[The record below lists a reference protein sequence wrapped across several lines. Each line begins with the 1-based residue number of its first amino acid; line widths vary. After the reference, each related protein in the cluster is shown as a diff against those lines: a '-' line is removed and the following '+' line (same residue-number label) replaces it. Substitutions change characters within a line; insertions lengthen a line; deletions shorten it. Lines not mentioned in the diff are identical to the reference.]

1 MLKDKILGLGAKLM
15 FTLSKNSPE
24 ILLGVGIVS
33 VVAGTVIACKQTL
46 EVSPILE
53 EYQRGMDNIK
63 DLREGS
69 GKRAVVIDSLSI
81 EDSVIS
87 EGPIALEYDEK
98 TEAHDKFVVT
108 ATCIG
113 KLALHYAIPAAL
125 LAAGIGVIIASHN
138 IMAARYA
145 TICSAYSA
153 LAASTGN
160 VTAVEDVEG
169 GGMHIVR
176 ENDKALVDYRGFA
189 LPSPTSA
196 YIGEDNFIYKRKY
209 PEAFLFDLKRVQD
222 EMQAKLDYEGH
233 LFLNT
238 VFERLGLPDT
248 DTGAVVGWSSEGGGV
263 VNFGVDKL
271 IDPMSEEYTAFKTSP
286 PDYQLLVFNC
296 DHMPLYGRVNPNIK
310 TWSDQ
315 TYFTS
320 TPRPNPKQQWQVEAE
335 EYLETHKEG

>member
-1 MLKDKILGLGAKLM
+1 MFKEKLLGLGAKLM

-24 ILLGVGIVS
+24 ILLGIGIVS

-46 EVSPILE
+46 EVSTILE
-53 EYQRGMDNIK
+53 EYQRGMNDIK

-69 GKRAVVIDSLSI
+69 GKIAMDPALPEGSLN
-81 EDSVIS
+81 
-87 EGPIALEYDEK
+87 PEYDEK
-98 TEAHDKFVVT
+98 TEAHDKFIVT

-113 KLALHYAIPAAL
+113 KLALHYALPAAL
-125 LAAGIGVIIASHN
+125 LAAGVGVIIASHN

-160 VTAVEDVEG
+160 ITAVEDREG
-169 GGMHIVR
+169 GGMHVVR

-196 YIGEDNFIYKRKY
+196 YIGEDNFIYKRDY
-209 PEAFLFDLKRVQD
+209 PEAFLFDIKRIQN
-222 EMQAKLDYEGH
+222 EMQAKLDHEGH

-248 DTGAVVGWSSEGGGV
+248 DTGAIVGWSCEGTGV

-271 IDPMSEEYTAFKTSP
+271 IDPMSEEYAAFKASP
-286 PDYQLLVFNC
+286 PDYQLLIFNC
-296 DHMPLYGRVNPNIK
+296 DQTPLYGRVNPNIK
-310 TWSDQ
+310 SWSDQ

-335 EYLETHKEG
+335 EYLESHKER

>member
-1 MLKDKILGLGAKLM
+1 MLKKKILGLGAKLM

-24 ILLGVGIVS
+24 ILLGIGIAS

-53 EYQRGMDNIK
+53 EYQRGMSDIK

-69 GKRAVVIDSLSI
+69 GKIAMDPGLP
-81 EDSVIS
+81 
-87 EGPIALEYDEK
+87 EGTLNPEYDEK

-108 ATCIG
+108 ATCVG
-113 KLALHYAIPAAL
+113 KLALHYALPAAL
-125 LAAGIGVIIASHN
+125 LAAGVGVIIASHN

-160 VTAVEDVEG
+160 VTAVDDAEG
-169 GGMHIVR
+169 GGMHVVR

-196 YIGEDNFIYKRKY
+196 YIGEDNFIYKRGY
-209 PEAFLFDLKRVQD
+209 PEAFLFDLKRIQD

-248 DTGAVVGWSSEGGGV
+248 DTGAVVGWSSEGGGI

-271 IDPMSEEYTAFKTSP
+271 IDPMSEEYAAFKASP
-286 PDYQLLVFNC
+286 PDYQLLTFNC
-296 DHMPLYGRVNPNIK
+296 DQTPLYGRVNPNVK
-310 TWSDQ
+310 PWSDQ

-320 TPRPNPKQQWQVEAE
+320 TPRPSPKQQWQLDAE
-335 EYLETHKEG
+335 EYLESHKEE

>member
-1 MLKDKILGLGAKLM
+1 MLKEKILGLGAKIVFM
-15 FTLSKNSPE
+15 LSKNSPE
-24 ILLGVGIVS
+24 ILLGVGIAS

-53 EYQRGMDNIK
+53 EYQRGMRDIK

-69 GKRAVVIDSLSI
+69 EKVAMDPALP
-81 EDSVIS
+81 
-87 EGPIALEYDEK
+87 EGTLNPEYDEK

-108 ATCIG
+108 TTCIG
-113 KLALHYAIPAAL
+113 KLALHYALPAAL
-125 LAAGIGVIIASHN
+125 IAAGVGVIIASHN

-160 VTAVEDVEG
+160 ITNVEEVEEG
-169 GGMHIVR
+169 GDIHVTR
-176 ENDKALVDYRGFA
+176 VNDKALVDYRGFA

-196 YIGEDNFIYKRKY
+196 YIGEDNFIYKRGY

-222 EMQAKLDYEGH
+222 EMQTKLDYEGH

-248 DTGAVVGWSSEGGGV
+248 DTGAIVGWSSDGGGV

-271 IDPMSEEYTAFKTSP
+271 IDPMSEEYAAFKDNP
-286 PDYQLLVFNC
+286 PDYQLLIFNC
-296 DHMPLYGRVNPNIK
+296 DPTPLYGRVNPNVK
-310 TWSDQ
+310 QWSDQ
-315 TYFTS
+315 IPFFVSKPT
-320 TPRPNPKQQWQVEAE
+320 PNPKQKWQVEAE
-335 EYLETHKEG
+335 EYLESHKEA

>member
-1 MLKDKILGLGAKLM
+1 MLKEKILGLGAKLM

-24 ILLGVGIVS
+24 ILLGIGIAS

-53 EYQRGMDNIK
+53 EYQHGMKDIK
-63 DLREGS
+63 NLREGS
-69 GKRAVVIDSLSI
+69 GKSTFNINSTSHVEETVA
-81 EDSVIS
+81 
-87 EGPIALEYDEK
+87 PEYDEK

-113 KLALHYAIPAAL
+113 KLALHYALPAAL

-160 VTAVEDVEG
+160 VTAVEDAEG
-169 GGMHIVR
+169 GGMHVVR

-196 YIGEDNFIYKRKY
+196 YIGEDNFIYKRNY

-271 IDPMSEEYTAFKTSP
+271 IDPMSEEYAAFKASP

-296 DHMPLYGRVNPNIK
+296 DNIPLYGRVNPNIK
-310 TWSDQ
+310 QWSDQ

-335 EYLETHKEG
+335 EYLESHKEG